1 MRASWRTPA
10 RLVTL
15 AFLLATA
22 VGTGLL
28 LLPASRPAGVAPDLM
43 AAAFTTVS
51 AVCVT
56 GLTTVDTAT
65 MWTPFGQTV
74 ILLLIHVGGLGVMTL
89 ATLLALA
96 VRRRVGLSD
105 TLVAQAESHTPDLG
119 SVRRVIAK
127 VLLVMVVVE
136 TAVALVLTARF
147 RLTYHDDWSTAVWH
161 GVFHAGSA
169 FNNAGFALYSD
180 NLIGFVTDP
189 WIILPLCLAVIL
201 GGLGF
206 PVLRELRHRWR
217 APQRWTIHTRLTVWG
232 TLFLL
237 VGGTVAFWLAEA
249 TGGDT
254 LFDLDRPGQLVGAV
268 AGGVFPRTAGF
279 NTVDY
284 GEVTEETKGFTTALM
299 FIGGGSAGTAGG
311 VKVTTFLVL
320 AYVIWAEVRGERDVV
335 IGSRRVSTEV
345 QRQALSVALLAVG
358 LVATA
363 IMAMLM
369 LTDLPTLDVVFEVVS
384 AFATVGLSTGIT
396 PELPVP
402 AQIVLMLLMFI
413 GRVGTI
419 TVASALALNT
429 RPRHYRLPEERPLVG

>member
-161 GVFHAGSA
+161 GGGAGA
-169 FNNAGFALYSD
+169 
-180 NLIGFVTDP
+180 
-189 WIILPLCLAVIL
+189 
-201 GGLGF
+201 
-206 PVLRELRHRWR
+206 HR
-217 APQRWTIHTRLTVWG
+217 
-232 TLFLL
+232 
-237 VGGTVAFWLAEA
+237 VGGPSSARRLVPPWRRAGG
-249 TGGDT
+249 TGG
-254 LFDLDRPGQLVGAV
+254 R
-268 AGGVFPRTAGF
+268 
-279 NTVDY
+279 
-284 GEVTEETKGFTTALM
+284 
-299 FIGGGSAGTAGG
+299 
-311 VKVTTFLVL
+311 
-320 AYVIWAEVRGERDVV
+320 
-335 IGSRRVSTEV
+335 SRCS
-345 QRQALSVALLAVG
+345 
-358 LVATA
+358 
-363 IMAMLM
+363 
-369 LTDLPTLDVVFEVVS
+369 
-384 AFATVGLSTGIT
+384 
-396 PELPVP
+396 
-402 AQIVLMLLMFI
+402 
-413 GRVGTI
+413 
-419 TVASALALNT
+419 
-429 RPRHYRLPEERPLVG
+429 ERPARRAA

>member
-1 MRASWRTPA
+1 M
-10 RLVTL
+10 
-15 AFLLATA
+15 
-22 VGTGLL
+22 
-28 LLPASRPAGVAPDLM
+28 
-43 AAAFTTVS
+43 
-51 AVCVT
+51 
-56 GLTTVDTAT
+56 
-65 MWTPFGQTV
+65 
-74 ILLLIHVGGLGVMTL
+74 
-89 ATLLALA
+89 
-96 VRRRVGLSD
+96 
-105 TLVAQAESHTPDLG
+105 
-119 SVRRVIAK
+119 
-127 VLLVMVVVE
+127 
-136 TAVALVLTARF
+136 
-147 RLTYHDDWSTAVWH
+147 
-161 GVFHAGSA
+161 
-169 FNNAGFALYSD
+169 
-180 NLIGFVTDP
+180 
-189 WIILPLCLAVIL
+189 IL